1 MKKKMFKKYF
11 IFNNFNLQLIQHN
24 LLFIEYNN
32 KIYIKN
38 KLFYKE
44 SNITIEPNKTFNY
57 MDKNSITLG
66 ARFFFHN
73 GFRWFKNINKLSIYN
88 KYLFRRNK

>member
-1 MKKKMFKKYF
+1 
-11 IFNNFNLQLIQHN
+11 
-24 LLFIEYNN
+24 
-32 KIYIKN
+32 
-38 KLFYKE
+38 
-44 SNITIEPNKTFNY
+44 

-88 KYLFRRNK
+88 KYLLNNLPKVVTHPNDLYIYMVIQRAILSKKIVKKNYIYLIELNLFIVIKFLK